1 MAEEGRSL
9 CVRGLPA
16 DLEPER
22 LADKLHI
29 HFLRSRNGGGEITA
43 LSIKSA
49 DRFAIVTFEES
60 RVAHNVL
67 SHCPHILEV
76 DGRKY
81 ELSLSFPGQESAL
94 LNKVI
99 LDMSM
104 TIDCSQLPLG
114 EETVKKLCAK
124 YRGLRVQFIRPQ
136 RRCTLYGLYSEVQA
150 FVSQLVEL
158 LGDSDPLGAEQQGEA
173 RQADVPHGLRVG
185 GLGSLYGEVKA
196 SELSLQN
203 PGQKGKSMDLSQAQ
217 GDSGKEADWT
227 DEADVEA
234 LSLIMEADVFAYLRS
249 RSEQYKRILLSHG
262 AHVVD
267 ATSDGVTTLYLQSDA
282 KVRTGSEAEK
292 HVKQA
297 CKELGQLYQKVESN
311 LRRVQIQWSAL
322 GLRGGNTEAF
332 KELQALLP
340 KVLLS
345 YDQTHVYIVGESNEV
360 SEAKQILLLGSG
372 SGQGLSPT
380 PKKGSSLSPYQ
391 SNSYYPTSESGTIQM
406 AEEQGE
412 TRAVAPKTSMSGAD
426 RRGKGGEEYKLA
438 ARFKNSEMGL
448 PGFYPG
454 ERGRSRELQDLTT
467 SMNMLALAS
476 SYEPRSTLATAGTVN
491 GDKAGVAPVSAL
503 RVTGT
508 NCTADDVLF
517 QKKDPLSF
525 VIPFKTSGP
534 ISTKVSGTNS
544 TESTSKLTPAVKA
557 PPSTSR
563 TALSGLDTHT
573 LAALGTTSTP
583 RSPLKRANSFS
594 GRPSPKLEAQ
604 KTEKTGISGANKI
617 PNSNSFSSGKPPE
630 EPTVSLVSR
639 EVTVSNVMWTY
650 MKEAYRSRLDTL
662 ISDLQVTESLTD
674 KDEVRVV
681 LKGSELSK
689 VEERQVKLQKL
700 IGMIASDF
708 CVQELRLADLG
719 VTESNEVFKACCS
732 KIRLRF
738 SKISLRS
745 AEDTVLLIGPKPL
758 CTQATEMLK
767 EEFLCDVSN
776 SVPYFDSFTH
786 QGALDQSRT
795 SVSADQTRFQ
805 RQIRQNQTKADAG
818 SLEGY
823 SINQALRHTAS
834 QSETWSVSSI
844 QSPKQKPSG
853 KERNGTPGDLEI
865 FKTGIFQSQSSE
877 RNEALLGQ
885 RDDWPKPPPPQ
896 KKQKTTTTTLKQ
908 TNLQVRNKSE
918 PCVCGD
924 TGAHVAR
931 TSCGVFL
938 CPLCLPLHAE
948 CIVCSKEKAPKEPS
962 QKMPGHQLQEEQN
975 PEELT
980 GKEASK
986 QRKQAQGIQGTMRY
1000 VELPLSLQGH
1010 SRCTTA
1016 KIIYCIPDGIQGEEH
1031 PNPGA
1036 PFQGGIFEAYLP
1048 LSSKGRSLLP
1058 CLDKAFKQGL
1068 TFKVCP
1074 AKTSP
1079 GRKARIDWGRI
1090 PHKTRMDGGKSGNG
1104 YPDSTYLNNLSE
1116 ALMACGIEG
1125 VTLSENKTKS

>member
-1 MAEEGRSL
+1 
-9 CVRGLPA
+9 
-16 DLEPER
+16 
-22 LADKLHI
+22 
-29 HFLRSRNGGGEITA
+29 
-43 LSIKSA
+43 
-49 DRFAIVTFEES
+49 
-60 RVAHNVL
+60 
-67 SHCPHILEV
+67 
-76 DGRKY
+76 
-81 ELSLSFPGQESAL
+81 
-94 LNKVI
+94 
-99 LDMSM
+99 MSM

-114 EETVKKLCAK
+114 EETVKKLSAK
-124 YRGLRVQFIRPQ
+124 YPGLGVQFIRPQ
-136 RRCTLYGLYSEVQA
+136 RHCTLYGLYSEVQA

-158 LGDSDPLGAEQQGEA
+158 LGDADPLGAEQQGES
-173 RQADVPHGLRVG
+173 RQADMPCEYHVG
-185 GLGSLYGEVKA
+185 GLGSLYGAVKA
-196 SELSLQN
+196 PELLLQN
-203 PGQKGKSMDLSQAQ
+203 PGLKGKSMDLSQAQ
-217 GDSGKEADWT
+217 EESAEEADWT

-249 RSEQYKRILLSHG
+249 RNEQFKHILLSHG

-267 ATSDGVTTLYLQSDA
+267 VTSDGVTTLYLQSDT
-282 KVRTGSEAEK
+282 KVRTGSEAEN
-292 HVKQA
+292 HMKQA
-297 CKELGQLYQKVESN
+297 CKELSQLYQKVESN

-322 GLRGGNTEAF
+322 GLRGGNTQAF
-332 KELQALLP
+332 KELQPLLP

-345 YDQTHVYIVGESNEV
+345 YDQTHISIVGESNDV

-372 SGQGLSPT
+372 SGTGLSPT
-380 PKKGSSLSPYQ
+380 SKKGSSLSPSQ
-391 SNSYYPTSESGTIQM
+391 SNSYSPTSESGTIQM
-406 AEEQGE
+406 AQERSEN
-412 TRAVAPKTSMSGAD
+412 RAVAPKTSMSGAE
-426 RRGKGGEEYKLA
+426 RKGKGGEEYKLA

-467 SMNMLALAS
+467 SMNMLTLVS
-476 SYEPRSTLATAGTVN
+476 SSESRSSLGTAGTVN
-491 GDKAGVAPVSAL
+491 GDKAGVATVSTL
-503 RVTGT
+503 RVTGA
-508 NCTADDVLF
+508 NRTAEDVLF

-534 ISTKVSGTNS
+534 ISTKVGTNS
-544 TESTSKLTPAVKA
+544 TESTSKLAPVVKV
-557 PPSTSR
+557 PPGTSR
-563 TALSGLDTHT
+563 SALSRLETHT
-573 LAALGTTSTP
+573 LTALGTMSTP
-583 RSPLKRANSFS
+583 KSPLKRANSFS
-594 GRPSPKLEAQ
+594 GRPSPKQEAQ
-604 KTEKTGISGANKI
+604 KTVMTGINGANKI
-617 PNSNSFSSGKPPE
+617 HNSNSFSSGKPLE

-639 EVTVSNVMWTY
+639 GVTVSSVMWTY

-689 VEERQVKLQKL
+689 IEEHQVKLQKL

-708 CVQELRLADLG
+708 FVQELRLADLG
-719 VTESNEVFKACCS
+719 VTECNEVFKACCS
-732 KIRLRF
+732 KIRSRF

-745 AEDTVLLIGPKPL
+745 AKDIVLLIGPKPL

-767 EEFLCDVSN
+767 EEFLSHVSN
-776 SVPYFDSFTH
+776 SMPHVDSFTN

-795 SVSADQTRFQ
+795 SVSADQTQFQ
-805 RQIRQNQTKADAG
+805 RQIRQNQTKDDAG

-823 SINQALRHTAS
+823 STNQALMHMAS
-834 QSETWSVSSI
+834 QFETWNVSSI

-853 KERNGTPGDLEI
+853 KEKNCTPSDLEI
-865 FKTGIFQSQSSE
+865 FKTGILQSQSSE
-877 RNEALLGQ
+877 RNEALLAL
-885 RDDWPKPPPPQ
+885 RDDWPKPPPLQ

-924 TGAHVAR
+924 TGAHVAH

-938 CPLCLPLHAE
+938 CPHCLPLHAE
-948 CIVCSKEKAPKEPS
+948 CRVCSKEKAPKEPS
-962 QKMPGHQLQEEQN
+962 QKMLGHQLQEEHN
-975 PEELT
+975 PEEFT

-986 QRKQAQGIQGTMRY
+986 QQKKAQGIQGTMKY

-1010 SRCTTA
+1010 SLCTTA

-1036 PFQGGIFEAYLP
+1036 PFEGGLYEAYLP

-1058 CLDKAFKQGL
+1058 RLEKAFKQGL

-1074 AKTSP
+1074 DKTLP
-1079 GRKARIDWGRI
+1079 DRRARIDWGRI
-1090 PHKTRMDGGKSGNG
+1090 PHKTRIDGGKSGNG

-1116 ALMACGIEG
+1116 ALKACGIEG

>member
-43 LSIKSA
+43 VSIKSA
-49 DRFAIVTFEES
+49 DRFAIVTFEEN
-60 RVAHNVL
+60 RVAHDVL

-76 DGRKY
+76 DGVQY

-104 TIDCSQLPLG
+104 TIDYSQLPLG

-124 YRGLRVQFIRPQ
+124 YPGLHVQFIRPQ
-136 RRCTLYGLYSEVQA
+136 RHCTLYGLYSEVQA

-158 LGDSDPLGAEQQGEA
+158 LGDADPLGAEQQGES
-173 RQADVPHGLRVG
+173 RQADVPCGHHVG
-185 GLGSLYGEVKA
+185 GLCSLYRAVKA
-196 SELSLQN
+196 SERIQN
-203 PGQKGKSMDLSQAQ
+203 PGQKEKSVDLSQAQ
-217 GDSGKEADWT
+217 GDSAEEADWT
-227 DEADVEA
+227 DEADVET
-234 LSLIMEADVFAYLRS
+234 LSLIMEADVFEYLRS

-267 ATSDGVTTLYLQSDA
+267 VTSDGVTTLYLQSDT
-282 KVRTGSEAEK
+282 KVRTGSVAEN
-292 HVKQA
+292 HMKQA
-297 CKELGQLYQKVESN
+297 CKELSQLYQKVESN
-311 LRRVQIQWSAL
+311 LRRVQIQWSTL
-322 GLRGGNTEAF
+322 GLRGGNTQAF
-332 KELQALLP
+332 KELQLLLP

-345 YDQTHVYIVGESNEV
+345 YDQTHIYVVGESNDV

-372 SGQGLSPT
+372 SGMGLSPT
-380 PKKGSSLSPYQ
+380 SKKGSSLLPSQ
-391 SNSYYPTSESGTIQM
+391 SNSYSPTSESGTIRM
-406 AEEQGE
+406 AEERGE
-412 TRAVAPKTSMSGAD
+412 TRTVAPKTSMSGAE
-426 RRGKGGEEYKLA
+426 RKGKGGEEYKLA

-448 PGFYPG
+448 PGFNPG
-454 ERGRSRELQDLTT
+454 ERGRSRELQDLSTN
-467 SMNMLALAS
+467 MNMLTLAS
-476 SYEPRSTLATAGTVN
+476 SFESRSSLGTAGTVN
-491 GDKAGVAPVSAL
+491 GDKAGVATVSTL
-503 RVTGT
+503 RVMGANHTEE
-508 NCTADDVLF
+508 DVLF

-534 ISTKVSGTNS
+534 ISTKVGGTNS
-544 TESTSKLTPAVKA
+544 SESTSKLTPVVKA
-557 PPSTSR
+557 LPSTSR

-573 LAALGTTSTP
+573 LAALGTMSTP

-594 GRPSPKLEAQ
+594 GRPSPKQQAQ
-604 KTEKTGISGANKI
+604 KTVKTGFSEANKI
-617 PNSNSFSSGKPPE
+617 HNSNSFSSGKPLE
-630 EPTVSLVSR
+630 EPTVILVSR
-639 EVTVSNVMWTY
+639 EVIVSTVMWTY
-650 MKEAYRSRLDTL
+650 MKEAYRSHLDTL

-681 LKGSELSK
+681 LKGSELTK
-689 VEERQVKLQKL
+689 IEEHQVKLQKL

-719 VTESNEVFKACCS
+719 VTECNEVFKACCS
-732 KIRLRF
+732 KIRSHF
-738 SKISLRS
+738 SKISLRR
-745 AEDTVLLIGPKPL
+745 AKETVLLIGPKPL
-758 CTQATEMLK
+758 CTQASEMLK
-767 EEFLCDVSN
+767 DEFISHVSN
-776 SVPYFDSFTH
+776 SVPHVDSFTH
-786 QGALDQSRT
+786 QGALDQSQT
-795 SVSADQTRFQ
+795 SVSADQIRFQ
-805 RQIRQNQTKADAG
+805 RQIRQNQTKDDAG

-823 SINQALRHTAS
+823 STNQALRHMTS
-834 QSETWSVSSI
+834 QSESWNVSSI

-853 KERNGTPGDLEI
+853 KEKNGTPGDLGI
-865 FKTGIFQSQSSE
+865 FKTGILQSQPSE
-877 RNEALLGQ
+877 RNEALLGL
-885 RDDWPKPPPPQ
+885 RDDWPKPPPLQ

-918 PCVCGD
+918 TCVCGD
-924 TGAHVAR
+924 NCAHVVH

-948 CIVCSKEKAPKEPS
+948 CTVCSKEKAPKEPS
-962 QKMPGHQLQEEQN
+962 QKMLGHQLQEEHN

-1016 KIIYCIPDGIQGEEH
+1016 KIIYCIPDGFQGEEH

-1036 PFQGGIFEAYLP
+1036 PFQGHQFEAYLP

-1058 CLDKAFKQGL
+1058 CLEKAFKQGL

-1074 AKTSP
+1074 DKTSP
-1079 GRKARIDWGRI
+1079 GRRARIDWGRI

-1104 YPDSTYLNNLSE
+1104 YPDSAYLNNLSE
-1116 ALMACGIEG
+1116 ALKACGIEG
-1125 VTLSENKTKS
+1125 VTE